1 MDGGPGDKE
10 RFRQRMVERVLTQF
24 QAIPRAD
31 LEYLL
36 EKLNALDERRQKQGI
51 AAPAA

>member
-36 EKLNALDERRQKQGI
+36 EKLNALDERRQAV
-51 AAPAA
+51 AASA